1 MASSTGQPGAVSR
14 ETYWKRRAFVLAGA
28 LLLLAL
34 IAYACR
40 PSGEESGEPTRSD
53 AGIEASP
60 SVSPTEP
67 SADASG
73 EPEADPSEGARESA
87 DPSEGAE
94 DSEGSGGSAAGDGDS
109 AGGGEGGEVPAPE
122 RPEDACRPQD
132 VVVTFEYAQEDQE
145 VYGAGADPGFKITVV
160 NTAEQTCTVDMG
172 GEAMEIRIHSGDD
185 RIFSTADCAE
195 GRSAEKRQ
203 ISRGVPHEYT
213 FTWERMRS
221 FEDCRGT
228 DASAQPGWYRANL
241 HGDYAGDQP
250 ELPFQLKA

>member
-28 LLLLAL
+28 LLVLAL

-60 SVSPTEP
+60 SVSPDEP
-67 SADASG
+67 SADGSE
-73 EPEADPSEGARESA
+73 EPGDDPSEGAQESA

-94 DSEGSGGSAAGDGDS
+94 NSEEPGGAAAGDG
-109 AGGGEGGEVPAPE
+109 AGGGDGGEVPAPE

-132 VVVTFEYAQEDQE
+132 VVVTFEYAEEGQE
-145 VYGAGADPGFKITVV
+145 VYGAGADPAFRITVV
-160 NTAEQTCTVDMG
+160 NTAEQTCTVDVG
-172 GEAMEIRIHSGDD
+172 GEALEIRIHSGDD

-195 GRSAEKRQ
+195 GESAEERQ

-213 FTWERMRS
+213 FTWERLRS
-221 FEDCRGT
+221 FEDCRDT
-228 DASAQPGWYRANL
+228 SAAAQPGWYRANL

>member
-1 MASSTGQPGAVSR
+1 M
-14 ETYWKRRAFVLAGA
+14 LAGA

-67 SADASG
+67 SADASE

-87 DPSEGAE
+87 DPSDDAE
-94 DSEGSGGSAAGDGDS
+94 DSGGSAAGDGGS
-109 AGGGEGGEVPAPE
+109 AEGGEGGEVPAPE
-122 RPEDACRPQD
+122 RPEDVCRPQD
-132 VVVTFEYAQEDQE
+132 IVVTFEYAEEDQE
-145 VYGAGADPGFKITVV
+145 VYGSGANPGFKITVV
-160 NTAEQTCTVDMG
+160 NTAEQTCTVDVG

-195 GRSAEKRQ
+195 NKSAEKRQ

-228 DASAQPGWYRANL
+228 EASAQPGWYRANL

>member
-1 MASSTGQPGAVSR
+1 M
-14 ETYWKRRAFVLAGA
+14 LAGA

-67 SADASG
+67 SADASE

-94 DSEGSGGSAAGDGDS
+94 DSGGSAAGDGDS
-109 AGGGEGGEVPAPE
+109 AEGGEGGEVPAPE

-132 VVVTFEYAQEDQE
+132 IVVTFEYAEEDQE
-145 VYGAGADPGFKITVV
+145 VYGAGANPGFKITVV
-160 NTAEQTCTVDMG
+160 NTAEQTCTVDVG

-195 GRSAEKRQ
+195 NNSAEKRQ

-228 DASAQPGWYRANL
+228 ESSAQPGWYRANL
-241 HGDYAGDQP
+241 HGDYAGDQS

>member
-1 MASSTGQPGAVSR
+1 M
-14 ETYWKRRAFVLAGA
+14 LAGA
-28 LLLLAL
+28 LLVLAL

-40 PSGEESGEPTRSD
+40 PSGDGSGEPTRSD

-60 SVSPTEP
+60 SVSPAEP
-67 SADASG
+67 SADASE
-73 EPEADPSEGARESA
+73 EPGDDPSEGARESA
-87 DPSEGAE
+87 DPSGDAE
-94 DSEGSGGSAAGDGDS
+94 DSDGAAAGDGDS
-109 AGGGEGGEVPAPE
+109 AGGGEDGEVPAPE
-122 RPEDACRPQD
+122 RPEDLCRPQD
-132 VVVTFEYAQEDQE
+132 VVVTFEYAEEGQE
-145 VYGAGADPGFKITVV
+145 VYGAGADPGFRITVV
-160 NTAEQTCTVDMG
+160 NTAEQTCTVDVG

-195 GRSAEKRQ
+195 NESAEKHQ

-213 FTWERMRS
+213 FTWERLRS

>member
-28 LLLLAL
+28 LLVLAL

-40 PSGEESGEPTRSD
+40 PSGDGSGEPTRSD

-60 SVSPTEP
+60 SVSPAEP
-67 SADASG
+67 SADASE
-73 EPEADPSEGARESA
+73 EPGDDPSEGARESA
-87 DPSEGAE
+87 DPSGDAE
-94 DSEGSGGSAAGDGDS
+94 DSDGAAAGDGGS
-109 AGGGEGGEVPAPE
+109 AGGGADGEVPAPE
-122 RPEDACRPQD
+122 RPEDLCRPQD
-132 VVVTFEYAQEDQE
+132 VVVTFEYAEEGQE
-145 VYGAGADPGFKITVV
+145 VYGAGASPGFRITVV
-160 NTAEQTCTVDMG
+160 NTAEQTCTVDVG

-195 GRSAEKRQ
+195 NESAEKHQ

-213 FTWERMRS
+213 FIWERLRS